1 MGARVGRVA
10 DAVGD
15 ATSLRRALAAVVVL
29 IAVAGLGTQAVL
41 MGRSAGDSLT
51 TPVHHDVRGFLQQ
64 VDRQMPAGARYAV
77 TSPVRALYAWYF
89 LYPRPIVPIRFGL
102 DADRLR
108 SQLAATRVRYVIAIG
123 TGIPADLRG
132 NHRWYTRI
140 LAMNGWSLLE
150 VHP

>member
-10 DAVGD
+10 DDVGE

-29 IAVAGLGTQAVL
+29 IVVAGLSTQAVL

-51 TPVHHDVRGFLQQ
+51 TPVHHDVRRFLQQ
-64 VDRQMPAGARYAV
+64 VDRQMPARARYAV

-89 LYPRPIVPIRFGL
+89 LYPRPIVPIGFGL

-108 SQLAATRVRYVIAIG
+108 S
-123 TGIPADLRG
+123 
-132 NHRWYTRI
+132 
-140 LAMNGWSLLE
+140 
-150 VHP
+150 